1 MTEPTQIYRY
11 LRTRN
16 MISPIFLHRSLTFM
30 GKRRSRQQ
38 SDKLRQDF
46 KVDSLLKRKESEI
59 RDSDSLSMNDR
70 FMNLTFLGYY
80 DKKSKTI
87 FNSTLLNSNSFI
99 AFFYCSGEEYR
110 QS

>member
-1 MTEPTQIYRY
+1 
-11 LRTRN
+11 
-16 MISPIFLHRSLTFM
+16 M

-38 SDKLRQDF
+38 SDKLRADF

-80 DKKSKTI
+80 DKKSKT
-87 FNSTLLNSNSFI
+87 LL
-99 AFFYCSGEEYR
+99 
-110 QS
+110 

>member
-87 FNSTLLNSNSFI
+87 FNNTLLNSNSFI
-99 AFFYCSGEEYR
+99 AFFHCSGKEYR